1 MNRSPGRVAVL
12 ALGVLL
18 GGCAAGTSTVD
29 IGYKEAQAARGPLS
43 TVSPRRIGIAVTDR
57 RPLPGTLIGFK
68 KGEPGM
74 PRRIGPIVAERPIRE
89 IVHDALATEL
99 RRNNHVVVASG
110 EADRY
115 LTVDAREFWLDMHQ
129 GFWAIRF
136 SGTVAIIVTVAEGLA
151 GHVLITRAYQG
162 HAVEH
167 GQMSREGNWK
177 PPLDAAL
184 DRMIREAATDVRL
197 VEALKSP

>member
-1 MNRSPGRVAVL
+1 MNRSLGRVAVL
-12 ALGVLL
+12 ALGVLI
-18 GGCAAGTSTVD
+18 GGCASTSTVD
-29 IGYKEAQAARGPLS
+29 IGYTEAKAARGPLS
-43 TVSPRRIGIAVTDR
+43 TVSPRRIAVAVTDR
-57 RPLPGTLIGFK
+57 RPLPGTLVGFK
-68 KGEPGM
+68 KGEP

-99 RRNNHVVVASG
+99 GRNNHVVVASG

-115 LTVDAREFWLDMHQ
+115 LTVDVREFWLDMHE

-136 SGTVAIIVTVAEGLA
+136 SGTVAIIVTVADSPDGR
-151 GHVLITRAYQG
+151 VLITRAYQG

-167 GQMSREGNWK
+167 GQWSREGNWK

-184 DRMIREAATDVRL
+184 DGMIREAATDVRL
-197 VEALKSP
+197 VEALRSP